1 MPFQPV
7 QATALVELLY
17 TLDGQLI
24 ENTLYFDRAN
34 DYTLTNLQALSGDII
49 AWWEALL
56 APSLTAGIVLTGVR
70 ATALHD
76 QTGPQ
81 FLNGVGLP
89 LPGEVPSDP
98 VPNNVAFC
106 LTFRTAL
113 IGRSFRGRNYIAG
126 LPESA
131 FTGSR
136 LSSTVAT
143 TLKNAYSGIPSSLNN
158 NDRWIVVSRTVNQV
172 LQENGLRNAVTSVDF
187 VDLVADSQR
196 RRLPGRGT

>member
-1 MPFQPV
+1 MAFQPV
-7 QATALVELLY
+7 QATALIELLY
-17 TLDGQLI
+17 LIDGQHI

-56 APSLTAGIVLTGVR
+56 APSLTASISLTGVR

-81 FLNGVGLP
+81 FLNTVGLP
-89 LPGEVPSDP
+89 LPGEIPGAS

-126 LPESA
+126 LPESE
-131 FTGSR
+131 FNISV
-136 LSSTVAT
+136 LSNTVAT
-143 TLKNAYSGIPSSLNN
+143 TLKNAYSGIPASLNN
-158 NDRWIVVSRTVNQV
+158 NDRWIVVSRTVNNV
-172 LQENGLRNAVTSVDF
+172 LQETGLRNAVTSVDF